1 MKTTHD
7 TFFLQARIEE
17 LEEALNFVYGETFL
31 KDIQQ
36 FNGIQS
42 IRSLNNYE
50 KLNDYYNI
58 LRGAFYA
65 AHQTKLKR

>member
-1 MKTTHD
+1 MKNKD

-17 LEEALNFVYGETFL
+17 LEEALQFVYGGDFL
-31 KDIQQ
+31 KDIQK
-36 FNGIQS
+36 FNGVQT

>member
-1 MKTTHD
+1 MKNKD

-17 LEEALNFVYGETFL
+17 LEEALHFVYGQDFL
-31 KDIQQ
+31 KDIQK
-36 FNGIQS
+36 FNGVQS